1 MGKSTTETRKKI
13 TLQSLVRLYKKG
25 EPISVL
31 TAHDFPSASVAEA
44 GGMDIV
50 LVGDSLAMVALGMED
65 TNEVLVEE
73 MLLHCR
79 SVSRA
84 VESAFTVSGTV
95 FLLKNLNAYLC
106 AMA

>member
-1 MGKSTTETRKKI
+1 MTIQG
-13 TLQSLVRLYKKG
+13 LARLYEKE

-31 TAHDFPSASVAEA
+31 TAYDFPSASVADA

-50 LVGDSLAMVALGMED
+50 LVGDSLAMVTLGMKD

-84 VESAFTVSGTV
+84 VESAFTVSGESLQ
-95 FLLKNLNAYLC
+95 FNILHAYPC
-106 AMA
+106 AIA